1 MAVHGSMNDN
11 DIGLITQFLDIDEYN
26 KIPQVDKNH
35 IRVLFEA
42 LYDALVCLKEEGVNE
57 VAFNEDGNLWAYGA
71 VGVEGKIIVGKKR
84 PINVPMFD
92 SSQKEK
98 IIKKY
103 LIKSD
108 NLGRKSKVE
117 IDDLYHITELDEI
130 YEEVI
135 EMPKKIEK
143 DENGIR
149 YLDHIDADKAI
160 KTLATLYR
168 TQVHELNPILE
179 VEVPYLG
186 HRFSGMMPPCQTATG
201 FSIRTKPKKIYSL
214 DDYVDQGTLTVSQK
228 KSLLNYIQQRKN
240 ILVVG
245 GTGSGKTTFCNALL
259 KAVSE
264 EDYLS
269 RVIIIEDVRE
279 LQCEVKDK
287 VYMTVPPPSLE
298 ITDDKYLITTARL
311 LKSAMRRSP
320 ERICVGEV
328 RDGDTAL
335 NLLSAWN
342 SGHPGGICTIHADDA
357 LGGLDKLEQY
367 ILMSNK
373 TPNKQMIA
381 RTVNVIVSIQ
391 AGNIYDTVEKKWKKV
406 RKVEEIKSVE
416 QYVEATGKYYLQ
428 EL

>member
-1 MAVHGSMNDN
+1 MSVSGGMNDN
-11 DIGLITQFLDIDEYN
+11 DLELITSFLDIGDYN

-35 IRVLFEA
+35 IRVLFES
-42 LYDALVCLKEEGVNE
+42 LYDALKVLKNEGVNE
-57 VAFNEDGNLWAYGA
+57 VSFNEDGLLWAYGA
-71 VGVEGKIIVGKKR
+71 VGSEGKTIIGRKR
-84 PINVPMFD
+84 PQSVPMHD
-92 SSQKEK
+92 NSQTEK
-98 IIKKY
+98 IVKKY

-108 NLGRKSKVE
+108 HLGRKEKRE
-117 IDDLYHITELDEI
+117 IKDDYFITELDEVL
-130 YEEVI
+130 EEVV
-135 EMPKKIEK
+135 ERPKKIEK
-143 DENGIR
+143 DENGIL
-149 YLDHIDADKAI
+149 YLDMIDADKAI

-179 VEVPYLG
+179 VEIPYLG
-186 HRFSGMMPPCQTATG
+186 HRFSGMMPPCQTSTG
-201 FSIRTKPKKIYSL
+201 FSIRTKPRKIYSL
-214 DDYVDQGTLTVSQK
+214 EDYVEQGTITESQK
-228 KSLLNYIQQRKN
+228 KSLKNYIQQRKN

-259 KAVSE
+259 KAVAE

-298 ITDDKYLITTARL
+298 ITDDRFLITTAKL
-311 LKSAMRRSP
+311 LKSSMRRSP

-357 LGGLDKLEQY
+357 MGGLDKLEQY

-373 TPNKQMIA
+373 TPNKQMIS

-391 AGNIYDTVEKKWKKV
+391 AGNIFDQNEQKWKRI

-416 QYVEATGKYYLQ
+416 QYVETTGKYYLQ